1 MAKDRFKALI
11 KMLHI
16 VDPANESDKDKLRKL
31 TIFVNSFKKK
41 CQNLYQ
47 PYQNVPVDK
56 RFIKSKHHS
65 RIRQYIANKHVKFGV
80 KLWVLADSKNGYTFN
95 FDIYIGKTDQT
106 YDSKN
111 GYTFN
116 FDIILGRQTKLMNIV

>member
-1 MAKDRFKALI
+1 MAKGRFKALI

-31 TIFVNSFKKK
+31 TTFVNSFKTK

-56 RFIKSKHHS
+56 
-65 RIRQYIANKHVKFGV
+65 
-80 KLWVLADSKNGYTFN
+80 
-95 FDIYIGKTDQT
+95 
-106 YDSKN
+106 
-111 GYTFN
+111 
-116 FDIILGRQTKLMNIV
+116 